1 VNKNKKLIATQV
13 GQFPSTGEHYG
24 LLLSKGDPVVGCVN
38 TALNVMKTNGALAA
52 LQQKWL
58 GIYTTVPDIQP

>member
-1 VNKNKKLIATQV
+1 VATQV

-24 LLLSKGDPVVGCVN
+24 LLFTKGDPLVGCVN
-38 TALNVMKTNGALAA
+38 EAIEAMKANGTLAA

-58 GIYTTVPDIQP
+58 GLYTSVPTIKP